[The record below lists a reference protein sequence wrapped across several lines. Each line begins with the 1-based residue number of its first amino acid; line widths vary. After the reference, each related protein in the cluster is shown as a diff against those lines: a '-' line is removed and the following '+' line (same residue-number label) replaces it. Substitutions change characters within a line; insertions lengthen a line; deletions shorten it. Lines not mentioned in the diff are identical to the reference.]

1 MIQWCFGDSLT
12 RGTPGFGYLKYVSG
26 KKRYKNYGLPGD
38 CVRGI
43 CDRLRE
49 ELAHPTTS
57 KDADVIILCMGGNDI
72 VMPYLAS
79 ISPVCKAEYDNID
92 ALMPGGYQLCKSAED
107 YEGYLDDIIDHVHTY
122 GKRMIVI
129 GPAIIETPARELD
142 AMAGQ
147 WNDAAKKI
155 CQAKGEIFIDIR
167 AWQHAERER
176 MIAAGEP
183 VDEESAA
190 AATELFGT
198 LVSKGG
204 PLYVTVDGLHMNIR
218 SAQALAKAVEAELAK
233 IAEERAE

>member
-43 CDRLRE
+43 CERLRA
-49 ELAHPTTS
+49 ELEHPTTS

-79 ISPVCKAEYDNID
+79 LSPDWKAEYDNID
-92 ALMPGGYQLCKSAED
+92 SLLPGGYQLCKTADD
-107 YEGYLDDIIDHVHTY
+107 YRKYLADIIDYVHTY

-129 GPAIIETPARELD
+129 GPAIIETPQKELD
-142 AMAGQ
+142 ELAGE
-147 WNDAAKKI
+147 WNAVSKEL
-155 CQAKGEIFIDIR
+155 CEAKGEVFIDIR
-167 AWQHAERER
+167 AWQQGERER
-176 MIAAGEP
+176 MIFANEP

-190 AATELFGT
+190 SATELFGT
-198 LVSKGG
+198 LVSKGE
-204 PLYVTVDGLHMNIR
+204 PLYVTVDGVHMNIR
-218 SAQALAKAVEAELAK
+218 SAQALAKAVEEELAK
-233 IAEERAE
+233 IAEETAQ